1 MPSEAARLRYFIA
14 ALALVVAACQPVP
27 RPFQPEGKVTT
38 PEPLVV
44 LGPRAG
50 VHVAAIEGTSRK
62 TSQRLRGLLAAGLRD
77 RDVPAS
83 SDGSEA
89 KGYVL
94 EGAATAQP
102 ISDSQTLLDL
112 SWRLFDPRGEE
123 VGGFHQVKQVLSRDW
138 ASSAP
143 ALLAFLAEQAA
154 ERVDKLVRR
163 RGVERPRAPLAS
175 VFVAPVDGAPGDGR
189 VALAAAMRVALERR
203 AVPIA
208 DEIRDDAYLVL
219 GSVHIRAAGQGRQSV
234 EVNWTLLDPGGEQI
248 GVVSQRN
255 AVAAGRLDGPWGAIA
270 EAVAEGGAEGVI
282 DILRKVGPIRARASG
297 G

>member
-1 MPSEAARLRYFIA
+1 MPSEGPRLRHFIA
-14 ALALVVAACQPVP
+14 ALALVAAACQPVP
-27 RPFQPEGKVTT
+27 RPFQPESKVAA
-38 PEPLVV
+38 PEPLVD

-50 VHVAAIEGTSRK
+50 VHVAAIEGASPK

-83 SDGSEA
+83 SEGSEA

-94 EGAATAQP
+94 KGEATAQP
-102 ISDSQTLLDL
+102 VSDSQTLVDL
-112 SWRLFDPRGEE
+112 SWHLFDPLGEE
-123 VGGFHQVKQVLSRDW
+123 VGGIHQVKQVSSRDW
-138 ASSAP
+138 ASSSP

-163 RGVERPRAPLAS
+163 LGVERPRAPLAS

-189 VALAAAMRVALERR
+189 VALTAAMRGALERR

-219 GSVHIRAAGQGRQSV
+219 GSVYIAAAGPGRQSV
-234 EVNWTLLDPGGEQI
+234 EVFWTLLDPGGEQI

-255 AVAAGRLDGPWGAIA
+255 AVATGRLEGPWGAIA